1 MNASKLR
8 QSEIQLC
15 FEYNP
20 KELKQEDID
29 ESVHVNSNHLYRQG
43 EFWTSKQRQANRIH
57 EISYRAC
64 FKPQLPRYFIKRYTN
79 KGNIVYDP
87 FMGRGTTPVEAA
99 LLERVPYGNDL
110 SPVSMA
116 FTEPRLNT
124 PELGEISKRLSKISW
139 RKEGDIENE
148 ELLAF
153 YHPKTLRMLEG
164 LRSYFLQ
171 QSSTELDRIDLWIR
185 MVALNRLTGHSPGFF
200 SVYTMPPNQA
210 VTVKRQRIINARRQ
224 QSPEEKNIPG
234 LIWKKSKSLLSHG
247 GVRAKRN
254 LLLQNSADSTP
265 QIGECEVDLVV
276 TSPPFVNVVDYR
288 TDNWLRHWFISDKEY
303 PEMSIHSNVKDWQAF
318 IGNVLKELCR
328 VLKVGGFIAFEVGEV
343 RKGTVRLEENVIAA
357 SSELPLS
364 VDSVLI
370 NQQSFTKTSNCW
382 GVVNNNKGTNSNR
395 IVLFTKEEV

>member
-1 MNASKLR
+1 
-8 QSEIQLC
+8 
-15 FEYNP
+15 
-20 KELKQEDID
+20 
-29 ESVHVNSNHLYRQG
+29 
-43 EFWTSKQRQANRIH
+43 
-57 EISYRAC
+57 
-64 FKPQLPRYFIKRYTN
+64 
-79 KGNIVYDP
+79 
-87 FMGRGTTPVEAA
+87 
-99 LLERVPYGNDL
+99 
-110 SPVSMA
+110 
-116 FTEPRLNT
+116 
-124 PELGEISKRLSKISW
+124 
-139 RKEGDIENE
+139 
-148 ELLAF
+148 
-153 YHPKTLRMLEG
+153 
-164 LRSYFLQ
+164 
-171 QSSTELDRIDLWIR
+171 

-224 QSPEEKNIPG
+224 QSPEEKNVPG

-395 IVLFTKEEV
+395 IVLFSKEDV